1 MYTLSSVKVFFFL
14 CTIAKVNCDNDYNDS
29 LNLNMYDSKNIIYKN
44 GNSMLQKMLI
54 DSKFNSDIIKNFDK
68 NKNTDAVNHYE
79 DITVLDKTG
88 QLKNLKFKAAN
99 VPKIP
104 ESLKNKVQYQLVTK
118 VSNKVTNSRDTL
130 VTTPVKLAAV
140 GDKVTDKLTSDSQVE
155 KPVTAIKDVVQIGV
169 NGLKSKFFE
178 ELGCEYLCKINYL

>member
-14 CTIAKVNCDNDYNDS
+14 SAFAKSNCQDDDNDS
-29 LNLNMYDSKNIIYKN
+29 LNLNLFDSKNIINNN
-44 GNSMLQKMLI
+44 GNFVLQKMLTE
-54 DSKFNSDIIKNFDK
+54 SKFNSDIIKNFDK

-79 DITVLDKTG
+79 DITVLDRNG
-88 QLKNLKFKAAN
+88 HLKNLKFKAAS

-118 VSNKVTNSRDTL
+118 VTNKVTNPRDKL
-130 VTTPVKLAAV
+130 VIVPVKLANV
-140 GDKVTDKLTSDSQVE
+140 SDKVTSDSQVE
-155 KPVTAIKDVVQIGV
+155 KPVTVNKVVVQMGV

-178 ELGCEYLCKINYL
+178 ELGCKYLYEISVYW